1 MADSCE
7 PMSGGD
13 TLSWTHPM
21 KLLAEVAWM
30 GLLVVAVLVTIG
42 LPLAVVGAFRLALV
56 APSTLATAVLLRR
69 VMSPPG
75 AWLVHRGGTPT
86 SRRAVWVLVG
96 VVVVTGVGN
105 LRWAGQH
112 HATNRDPGVYLE
124 SGLWLGEHGTLL
136 VDGRTGPFLQD
147 ESLRGGG
154 SGFSEAAD
162 GTGRLTSQFP
172 HATAVLIATADQI
185 GGISLAT
192 RVGAFL
198 TALAALLMWLVARR
212 FVGDWWSTL
221 AASIFSVNI
230 VTIHFARD
238 TFSEPLAAV
247 LVLGL
252 LAVILSSEKSAHWV
266 FAGLLVGLTV
276 AARID
281 SILVV
286 LGVAMVVVMVSGSAP
301 RRAFG
306 LVAGASFGIALA
318 LVDLVNR
325 SPDYLSDKWPVF
337 SQALMV
343 SVAIAVVAAIR
354 PLAKRFVKAP
364 ELPPRV
370 RGLADRAGSAGPAA
384 VIGMVVSLVLLGLL
398 VFRPS
403 LQELHGGLNAHI
415 QGLQQRDG
423 LTLDGT
429 RTYGE
434 SSLRWLTW
442 YFGWPLV
449 VLGSVGAGLL
459 TRTVIARR
467 TELSLMLV
475 LVTAPV
481 TLLYLQDPRISG
493 DQIWALRRFLPVAI
507 PLLTIL
513 AVLAASE
520 ITSMI
525 SERAA
530 KPAATVLAASLI
542 VPSLIVTI
550 PLVDDQ
556 TLWWSTSSIRNLCDH
571 LPEDSAVLVSSAV
584 DFGDQLIRPLARECR
599 VPTAKGDLA
608 SVDIDRLTGEW
619 AAVGRR
625 MVVLTS
631 VYDAPTDL
639 AGMETVGLLQRHLEQ
654 VVDRRPDSFEEGVLG
669 VTISESVAAV
679 VGR

>member
-1 MADSCE
+1 
-7 PMSGGD
+7 MSGGNA
-13 TLSWTHPM
+13 LSWTHPL
-21 KLLAEVAWM
+21 KVLAEVAWM
-30 GLLVVAVLVTIG
+30 GLLTVAVLVAIG
-42 LPLAVVGAFRLALV
+42 LPLAVMGVFHLVLV
-56 APSTLATAVLLRR
+56 APSTLAVAALVRR
-69 VMSPPG
+69 AMPPPG
-75 AWLVHRGGTPT
+75 AWLVSSGGQPV

-96 VVVVTGVGN
+96 VVVLTGVGN

-154 SGFSEAAD
+154 SGFSETAD

-172 HATAVLIATADQI
+172 HATAVLIAAADQV

-221 AASIFSVNI
+221 AASIFSANI

-252 LAVILSSEKSAHWV
+252 LAIIISTRKSAHWA

-286 LGVAMVVVMVSGSAP
+286 LGVAMVVLLISGSAP

-306 LVAGASFGIALA
+306 LVAGASVGLGLA

-343 SVAIAVVAAIR
+343 SAAIALVAGIR
-354 PLAKRFVKAP
+354 ALAKRFVKP
-364 ELPPRV
+364 TQLGPRI
-370 RGLADRAGSAGPAA
+370 RGLVNRAGSAGPAGA
-384 VIGMVVSLVLLGLL
+384 IGVLVSIVLLGLL

-423 LTLDGT
+423 LALDGT

-467 TELSLMLV
+467 AEPSLMFGLI
-475 LVTAPV
+475 TAPV

-520 ITSMI
+520 IVSMI
-525 SERAA
+525 SRRAA
-530 KPAATVLAASLI
+530 KPAAAVLAALLV

-571 LPEDSAVLVSSAV
+571 LPEDSAVLVSSVV

-599 VPTAKGDLA
+599 VPTARGDLA

-619 AAVGRR
+619 AVAGRR

-631 VYDAPTDL
+631 VYDAPTNL
-639 AGMETVGLLQRHLEQ
+639 VGLETVGLLQRHLEQ

-669 VTISESVAAV
+669 VTISESAAAA
-679 VGR
+679 GDR